1 MKPPRGTS
9 TAGATACSPPPARS
23 SPAHAATHACT
34 QIAASAMNTLTGMTL
49 AAVPDGHEAAS
60 WDIKRWRYRVF
71 ATAGKII
78 TRARRHILL
87 LPATAPETSL
97 ITAIIARIVEL
108 KPVLAPIRPLQPT

>member
-1 MKPPRGTS
+1 
-9 TAGATACSPPPARS
+9 
-23 SPAHAATHACT
+23 
-34 QIAASAMNTLTGMTL
+34 MNTLTWMTL